1 VPLKVLI
8 CGLHAFFALLLA
20 ATFYLASRAYDGL
33 VEEGYFR
40 EAQEYL
46 TAREGEETLGLS
58 IRVPGML
65 STGANRFAAVVSTVS
80 GPLRG
85 ASADLRAM
93 RISGPGE
100 DRVVALREEEPGV
113 YAGELLLPSPG
124 RWLMRLSVDGDE
136 IRTRRRWF
144 VTAVAGGAASLPDA
158 GIHGGPVA
166 AFAGDQ
172 AVILEIAP
180 RPVAAME
187 ELRFTVSLPGHV
199 GPGAPRIDL
208 SMPGMRMPPNR
219 VELERDQGGAYRGTG
234 VLVRCSSGR
243 RTWQAAVDVPGK
255 GKAVFTFDVA
265 P

>member
-1 VPLKVLI
+1 LKGLI

-20 ATFYLASRAYDGL
+20 ATFYLSSRAYDGL

-46 TAREGEETLGLS
+46 AAREGEETLGLR
-58 IRVPGML
+58 IRVPGTL
-65 STGANRFAAVVSTVS
+65 STGGHRMAAVVSLAS

-85 ASADLRAM
+85 ASAELRAM
-93 RISGPGE
+93 RISGSGE
-100 DRVVALREEEPGV
+100 DRVVSLREEEPGV
-113 YAGELLLPSPG
+113 YAGEVLLPSPG
-124 RWLMRLSVDGDE
+124 KWLMLLSVDGDA
-136 IRTRRRWF
+136 IRARRRWF
-144 VTAVAGGAASLPDA
+144 VTAEAGTEADSLVDA
-158 GIHGGPVA
+158 GIHGGPVT

-180 RPVAAME
+180 RPVAAMK
-187 ELRFTVSLPGHV
+187 ELRFAVSLPGYG

-219 VELERDQGGAYRGTG
+219 VDLERDSRGAYRGTG

-243 RTWQAAVDVPGK
+243 RTWQAAVEVPGK